1 MVTARLLPQAPPEA
15 DASPIDHVT
24 LVVRDFAAARR
35 FYAHALRPLGLGPVL
50 DWREGKRA
58 HFGLPGEPS
67 LLWVAGG
74 AEERLSAPRLGLAA
88 GDRQGVHAF
97 HAAALAAGGQS
108 LDPPRVRDEHSG
120 WTYAATVADP
130 DGNVVEAFCWDTR

>member
-1 MVTARLLPQAPPEA
+1 VVTARLLPQATSETA
-15 DASPIDHVT
+15 TGAIDHVT

-35 FYAHALRPLGLGPVL
+35 FYAHALRPFGLRSAL
-50 DWREGKRA
+50 DWADGRRA

-88 GDRQGVHAF
+88 ADREAVQAF
-97 HAAALAAGGQS
+97 HASALAAGGQS
-108 LDPPRVRDEHSG
+108 LDPPRIREEHTA
-120 WTYAATVADP
+120 WTYAASVSDP
-130 DGNVVEAFCWDTR
+130 DGNVVEAFCWDVR